1 LTTGAAG
8 PPTFEYGTLAAAGV
22 PAVLVISETKLGT
35 PDPAS
40 NFQPDGT
47 ITGVSSFNLTIQDTS
62 TQTVYTPLLAEVAQL
77 TSASG
82 AVTVANADNG
92 QTAAG
97 ADWDY
102 SSKIGS
108 DGVLSP
114 GEVSGTRNLSF
125 NNPNNE
131 TFTVTLN
138 IVGNL
143 ARSSSSAGSSP
154 QARRAAR
161 RSSDTSSASAASNA
175 GLGSVT
181 SLVFQITYNPL
192 LNTVTIQQVSP

>member
-1 LTTGAAG
+1 MLQFVNLLNATSMLI
-8 PPTFEYGTLAAAGV
+8 PCL
-22 PAVLVISETKLGT
+22 
-35 PDPAS
+35 DPLIP
-40 NFQPDGT
+40 QVWVD
-47 ITGVSSFNLTIQDTS
+47 
-62 TQTVYTPLLAEVAQL
+62 
-77 TSASG
+77 
-82 AVTVANADNG
+82 
-92 QTAAG
+92 
-97 ADWDY
+97 
-102 SSKIGS
+102 
-108 DGVLSP
+108 VLSP

-125 NNPNNE
+125 NDPNNE
-131 TFTVTLN
+131 MFTVTLN